1 MRKKESAVS
10 GKFCGLGRGAR
21 DRIMKKITVLVVD
34 DSAYNR
40 TVIAQM
46 LEQDPGITVVGSAV
60 DGVDAIAKT
69 LRLGPDV
76 ITLDLEMPDMDGF
89 SFLRWLMKER
99 PTPVLVLSA
108 RSDSR
113 SVFRALELGAVDFLA
128 KPEARISRSIEKI
141 KDDLVARVH
150 AVLNL
155 EMTKVKSAISLL
167 SREQAPPSVRKEDEK
182 RREPGPIEVVA
193 IAASTG
199 GPPALQAILTALPPD
214 FNAGIVITQHM
225 PAGFTKSFAERLNKI
240 SSLVVSEA
248 ADGDR
253 VDPGTALIAPGG
265 HHLLLKRDQDGLRAE
280 LALPDPSDKHVPSA
294 DRMMV
299 SVADVCGTATL
310 GVVLTGMGRDG
321 AEGVIAIKN
330 RQGQCLAES
339 EESAVIFG
347 MPQEAIH
354 TGAVDKVLPLDRI
367 ADEILRRCKPKN
379 QMLD

>member
-1 MRKKESAVS
+1 
-10 GKFCGLGRGAR
+10 
-21 DRIMKKITVLVVD
+21 MKKITVLVVD

-46 LEQDPGITVVGSAV
+46 LEQDPGITVAGSAV
-60 DGVDAIAKT
+60 DGIDAITKT
-69 LRLGPDV
+69 LRLRPDV
-76 ITLDLEMPDMDGF
+76 ITLDLEMPNMDGF

-99 PTPVLVLSA
+99 PTPVLVLSS

-141 KDDLVARVH
+141 RDDLAARVH

-155 EMTKVKSAISLL
+155 EMTKVKSSISLL

-182 RREPGPIEVVA
+182 VRIPGPVEVVA

-199 GPPALQAILTALPPD
+199 GPPALQAILTALPAD

-253 VDPGTALIAPGG
+253 VEPGTALIAPGG
-265 HHLLLKRDQDGLRAE
+265 HHLLLKKDNDGLCAE
-280 LALPDPSDKHVPSA
+280 IVSPDSSDKHVPSA

-299 SVADVCGTATL
+299 SVAEACGAAAL

-321 AEGVIAIKN
+321 VEGVIAIKN

-354 TGAVDKVLPLDRI
+354 TGAVDKVLPLDQI
-367 ADEILRRCKPKN
+367 AEEILTRCRSGKKPGR
-379 QMLD
+379 D